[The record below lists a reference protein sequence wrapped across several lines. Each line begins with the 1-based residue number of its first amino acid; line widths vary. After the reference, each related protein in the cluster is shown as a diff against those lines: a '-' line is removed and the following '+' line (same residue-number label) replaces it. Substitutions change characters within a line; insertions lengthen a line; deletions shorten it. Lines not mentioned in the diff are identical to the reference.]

1 MASLKLSEAAI
12 RAGATEKSFARGREL
27 FRRGAVSRAA
37 IQGRTLSGV
46 CEGSG
51 SPFYRVR
58 AELDEGGVRSA
69 SCTCPYD
76 FGGYCKHVIALLL
89 SYAHEH
95 ESFAVRKELAE
106 LLSELSRE
114 QLLALL
120 TKLVGEQPGLY
131 VLIEAALA
139 APSVSGSGKTAPSR
153 RRGVDV
159 EVYRRRVSW

>member
-27 FRRGAVSRAA
+27 LRRRAVSHAA

-46 CEGSG
+46 CEGSE

-89 SYAHEH
+89 SYAHEP

-106 LLSELSRE
+106 LLTDLSRE

-120 TKLVGEQPGLY
+120 TKLVGEQPRSEEHTSELQ
-131 VLIEAALA
+131 
-139 APSVSGSGKTAPSR
+139 SR
-153 RRGVDV
+153 VDI
-159 EVYRRRVSW
+159 S

>member
-1 MASLKLSEAAI
+1 MTSLKLSEAAI
-12 RAGATEKSFARGREL
+12 RVGATEKSFARGREL

-37 IQGRTLSGV
+37 IQDRTLSGA
-46 CEGSG
+46 CEGSE

-76 FGGYCKHVIALLL
+76 FGGYCKHVVALLL
-89 SYAHEH
+89 SYAHEP
-95 ESFAVRKELAE
+95 ESFAVRKEPAK

-120 TKLVGEQPGLY
+120 IKLLSEQPDLY
-131 VLIEAALA
+131 EPIC
-139 APSVSGSGKTAPSR
+139 APSGAQKGAGRFPAPCN
-153 RRGVDV
+153 
-159 EVYRRRVSW
+159 